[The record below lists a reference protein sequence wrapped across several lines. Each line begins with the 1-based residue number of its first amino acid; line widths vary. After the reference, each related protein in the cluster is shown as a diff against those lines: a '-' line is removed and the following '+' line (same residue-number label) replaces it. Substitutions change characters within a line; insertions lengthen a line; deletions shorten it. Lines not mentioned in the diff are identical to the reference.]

1 MRRDGW
7 RGRLASRR
15 LLVDLAVLVVVTLL
29 FLFGRSF
36 ESNTLL
42 LVEIMVYVVL
52 AQGVN
57 VIYGFTGYLP
67 FGYVGFF
74 GAGAYGASVAVMELK
89 QGALVAVLLG
99 LVSAVVVALIL
110 SPLLRLRGAYFA
122 IASLAAAEALFFLVS
137 NPSAQPITNGPYG
150 ANLAS
155 VFNANASYLFS
166 VVAVAIALAVVVWL
180 RNSRFGLAL
189 RAVRVDQEAAAMAGV
204 NVVRTRTI
212 AWILSAV
219 LAGLAGAAYAW
230 VISTFYPSSVFDLST
245 SVFAIVFALF
255 GGIGTLVGPVLGAVV
270 LYGIYNAIGVS
281 EPQYFELIYGLLIVA
296 IVLFLPGGLASVGRW
311 VVGRFRGSGGRGPDD
326 AAGRPVTTDSP
337 TPVGVAAAMGPGV
350 GVTKASDEGG
360 EA

>member
-1 MRRDGW
+1 VRPEGW
-7 RGRLASRR
+7 RARLGSRR
-15 LLVDLAVLVVVTLL
+15 LLVDLAVLVVVTVVFAL
-29 FLFGRSF
+29 GRSF

-74 GAGAYGASVAVMELK
+74 GAGAYGAAVGVMELH
-89 QGALVAVLLG
+89 QGAAVSIALG
-99 LVSAVVVALIL
+99 VVSAVVVALIL

-122 IASLAAAEALFFLVS
+122 IASLAAAEALFFVVS
-137 NPSAQPITNGPYG
+137 NPSAKPVTNGPYG
-150 ANLAS
+150 ANLAAIFNS
-155 VFNANASYLFS
+155 NGSYVFAVGIVAFS
-166 VVAVAIALAVVVWL
+166 LVVVIWL
-180 RNSRFGLAL
+180 RHSRFGLSL

-204 NVVRTRTI
+204 NVVRTRTL
-212 AWILSAV
+212 AWVLSAV

-230 VISTFYPSSVFDLST
+230 VISTFYPSAVFDLST

-296 IVLFLPGGLASVGRW
+296 IVLFLPGGLAAIGRW
-311 VVGRFRGSGGRGPDD
+311 VARRWQGATGHRDRGPTSSTPLTSGVDEQVGAASLAPASGGELRG
-326 AAGRPVTTDSP
+326 
-337 TPVGVAAAMGPGV
+337 
-350 GVTKASDEGG
+350 GG
-360 EA
+360 EP